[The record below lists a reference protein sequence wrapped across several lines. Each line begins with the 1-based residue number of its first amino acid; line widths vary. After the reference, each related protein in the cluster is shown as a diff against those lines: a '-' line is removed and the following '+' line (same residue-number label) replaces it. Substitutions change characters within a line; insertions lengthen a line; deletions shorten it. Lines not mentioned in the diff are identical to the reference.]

1 MYKIQKTSNS
11 NDMCKFIRLDYVFC
25 NLGTVLLS
33 CLLILTAITMKS
45 VSAADNAQKNMILS
59 NQINQVFYGENSHK
73 SSIYP
78 ANEKSHITLGE
89 RLLTSR
95 KSNKAVKLHTS
106 KSEDLAVKIELDK
119 IRNSSVANLVF
130 SSKNVL
136 NSKINT
142 SQILLTSNHD
152 NIDGESPEEIPQP
165 TNLVNLLS
173 QKKPE
178 LSTEVEVSSP
188 EEDIPSDS
196 DTLRQQLLIDP
207 IIKTQE
213 SIIKTEPRRAFPGS
227 TAGTPSGYG
236 ASGGQVYVGVGLLF
250 PLEEDSDGFPDGSY
264 SAGFGLGD
272 PFKSLGLEV
281 NVNFA
286 SSGGT
291 YFNGGEFD
299 VGTSGYMGLKL
310 HKYLRDRTSVAVGWS
325 NALKWGESSDNK
337 DTIYGVVTR
346 AFVLQPDNPHHQ
358 LPLTISVGFG
368 NGGFRSLGA
377 RAAGGN
383 NANIFGSL
391 GLRVIPEASLVSS
404 WTGNRLNIGTSIAP
418 FRNRPIL
425 INALLTDI
433 SRNFDTG
440 LGFALSAGYSFK
452 F

>member
-1 MYKIQKTSNS
+1 MYKIQKTSHS
-11 NDMCKFIRLDYVFC
+11 NDICKFIRLDYVFC

-33 CLLILTAITMKS
+33 CLLILTAITIKS
-45 VSAADNAQKNMILS
+45 VSAADNAQKNMILP
-59 NQINQVFYGENSHK
+59 NQINQVDSGENSDK

-78 ANEKSHITLGE
+78 ANKKSYITLSE
-89 RLLTSR
+89 RLLTSI
-95 KSNKAVKLHTS
+95 KTNNSVKLHTS
-106 KSEDLAVKIELDK
+106 SNENLAVNIEIET
-119 IRNSSVANLVF
+119 IRNYSVANLGF
-130 SSKNVL
+130 SSQNVL
-136 NSKINT
+136 NTKINT
-142 SQILLTSNHD
+142 SQILLTSNHN

-173 QKKPE
+173 QKQPE
-178 LSTEVEVSSP
+178 LSTDVELSSP
-188 EEDIPSDS
+188 EEDIPSNS

-207 IIKTQE
+207 IINTQE
-213 SIIKTEPRRAFPGS
+213 SIIKTEPPRAFPGS

-250 PLEEDSDGFPDGSY
+250 PLEEDSDGFRDGSY

-272 PFKSLGLEV
+272 PLKSVGLEV

-291 YFNGGEFD
+291 YFKGGEFD
-299 VGTSGYMGLKL
+299 VGTSGYMGLKF

-346 AFVLQPDNPHHQ
+346 AFLLQPDNPHHQ

-404 WTGNRLNIGTSIAP
+404 WTGNRVNVGTSIAP
-418 FRNRPIL
+418 FRNRPIV
-425 INALLTDI
+425 INAILTDI